1 MIWLQLCEVV
11 SMSGFWKK
19 LRKDCGFRFPLAT
32 AWKILKQTSLLKIS
46 RKAKP
51 RLELRRKP
59 FNLMWPCRSIL
70 CFPSTFCAFPMS
82 NVQAF
87 SVPQRRKLCIILS
100 WKHLLPPAL
109 PQPVFQSW
117 QPILPSFTIFHRPH
131 YALIV
136 HNHGGRDT
144 LTHTYAKHYSLLFHK
159 TTERII
165 IFPPSASALVGWPPP
180 SEGGKTRFAESWE
193 RHRFLWT
200 TTARTSML
208 CNWTNVHFRAGN
220 CWGNNC
226 CDECISCPAAALRT
240 RKDPKFL
247 DKN

>member
-70 CFPSTFCAFPMS
+70 CFPSTFCAFPML

-87 SVPQRRKLCIILS
+87 SVPQRRKLYIILS

-109 PQPVFQSW
+109 PQPVFRAGSPFYPVLQFS
-117 QPILPSFTIFHRPH
+117 
-131 YALIV
+131 IV
-136 HNHGGRDT
+136 HIMPSLYIIMEVETHSHT
-144 LTHTYAKHYSLLFHK
+144 LTQNITAYCFIKQ
-159 TTERII
+159 
-165 IFPPSASALVGWPPP
+165 P
-180 SEGGKTRFAESWE
+180 SES
-193 RHRFLWT
+193 
-200 TTARTSML
+200 
-208 CNWTNVHFRAGN
+208 
-220 CWGNNC
+220 
-226 CDECISCPAAALRT
+226 
-240 RKDPKFL
+240 
-247 DKN
+247 